1 MIANLQNEVASLS
14 HKLAETTPSSQSE
27 RVMSQKFQGLDEDID
42 DKQREIQ
49 ALKSQ
54 VGLRDTLI
62 EVLESR
68 LRVTALVDRGA
79 AQTVRKGVVSAA
91 RWVRAHIPGMRDL
104 AGSQPSK
111 NNINFIKHLSH
122 ASPLDA

>member
-27 RVMSQKFQGLDEDID
+27 RVKFQVLDEDID
-42 DKQREIQ
+42 AKQREIQ
-49 ALKSQ
+49 TLKSQ
-54 VGLRDTLI
+54 VGLGDTSI
-62 EVLESR
+62 EALESR
-68 LRVTALVDRGA
+68 HGVTALVDRGA

-111 NNINFIKHLSH
+111 NSINFIKPLSR